1 MSKSRLRRPE
11 SSGKAERTMT
21 YCVGMLVEAGLV
33 MIADTR
39 TNAGVDDISVYRKLH
54 VLAEGPDRIVF
65 AATAGNLSTTQTVLA
80 QLEEG
85 LPASEAGSQPRR
97 IADMTS
103 MFRVAQL
110 VGEAIQLAAAS
121 IGKAL
126 EAAQLSAG
134 VSFLVGGRIAG
145 GPLALYRLYP
155 EGNFIECQQEQPFLQ
170 IGETKYGKPILD
182 RALHYD
188 TPLEE
193 VVKVGLISFDST
205 LRSNL
210 AVGRPLDLI
219 VIPADVGQPVIKRRI
234 ENDDPYF
241 NDLSTRWSLM
251 LNEARATI
259 PDPPFMAD

>member
-1 MSKSRLRRPE
+1 
-11 SSGKAERTMT
+11 MT

-54 VLAEGPDRIVF
+54 TLADNDERLVV
-65 AATAGNLSTTQTVLA
+65 ALSAGNLSITQSVLA
-80 QLEEG
+80 SLAEG
-85 LPASEAGSQPRR
+85 LPPREGETSPR
-97 IADMTS
+97 TVATAAS

-110 VGEAIQLAAAS
+110 VGGTVHACRAEVAKQ
-121 IGKAL
+121 L
-126 EAAQLSAG
+126 EASQLSPTC
-134 VSFLVGGRIAG
+134 SMLVGGRVG
-145 GPLALYRLYP
+145 DGPLALYRIYS
-155 EGNFIECQQEQPFLQ
+155 EGNFIECKMEQPFFQ

-182 RALHYD
+182 RALHCD

-219 VIPADVGQPVIKRRI
+219 AIPADRACPVVRRRI
-234 ENDDPYF
+234 GVNDPYF
-241 NDLSTRWSLM
+241 DDLSTRWSLM

-259 PDPPFMAD
+259 PDPPFMRTE

>member
-1 MSKSRLRRPE
+1 M
-11 SSGKAERTMT
+11 M
-21 YCVGMLVEAGLV
+21 VEAGLV

-54 VLAEGPDRIVF
+54 VLADEPGCLVF
-65 AATAGNLSTTQTVLA
+65 AATAGNLSASQTVLA
-80 QLEEG
+80 QLAEG
-85 LPASEAGSQPRR
+85 LPAAADGDAPRR
-97 IADMTS
+97 IIDMPS

-110 VGEAIQLAAAS
+110 VGEAVQNARAS
-121 IGKAL
+121 IGRAL
-126 EAAQLSAG
+126 QAASLDAG
-134 VSFLVGGRIAG
+134 VSMLIGGRVG
-145 GPLALYRLYP
+145 DGPLALYRLYP
-155 EGNFIECQQEQPFLQ
+155 EGNFIECQSEQPFLQ

-182 RALHYD
+182 RALQYG

-210 AVGRPLDLI
+210 AVGRPLDL
-219 VIPADVGQPVIKRRI
+219 VVVPADRSQPLVRRRLGT
-234 ENDDPYF
+234 DDAYF

-259 PDPPFMAD
+259 PDPPFMAG

>member
-1 MSKSRLRRPE
+1 
-11 SSGKAERTMT
+11 MT

-54 VLAEGPDRIVF
+54 TLADGPDRLVF

-80 QLEEG
+80 QLAEG
-85 LPASEAGSQPRR
+85 LPPTEEGGPLRR
-97 IADMTS
+97 IADMPS

-110 VGEAIQLAAAS
+110 VGEAVQQARAS
-121 IGKAL
+121 IGRAL
-126 EAAQLSAG
+126 EAASVDSGMSVL
-134 VSFLVGGRIAG
+134 LGGRIGG

-155 EGNFIECQQEQPFLQ
+155 EGNFIECQKEQPFLQ

-182 RALHYD
+182 RALQYG
-188 TPLEE
+188 TELEE

-210 AVGRPLDLI
+210 AVGRPLDL
-219 VIPADVGQPVIKRRI
+219 VVVPADPDGSLVQRRI
-234 ENDDPYF
+234 GVDDAYF
-241 NDLSTRWSLM
+241 NDLSARWSLM

-259 PDPPFMAD
+259 PDPPFMMG

>member
-1 MSKSRLRRPE
+1 
-11 SSGKAERTMT
+11 MT

-54 VLAEGPDRIVF
+54 ILADAPDRLVV
-65 AATAGNLSTTQTVLA
+65 AASAGNLSITQSVLA
-80 QLEEG
+80 SLAEG
-85 LPASEAGSQPRR
+85 LAPHEGESAPRTV
-97 IADMTS
+97 ATMPS

-110 VGEAIQLAAAS
+110 VGEAVHACRADIARQL
-121 IGKAL
+121 
-126 EAAQLSAG
+126 ETAQLSPSCAM
-134 VSFLVGGRIAG
+134 LVGGRVG
-145 GPLALYRLYP
+145 PGPLALYRIYA
-155 EGNFIECQQEQPFLQ
+155 EGNFIACMREQPFLQ

-219 VIPADVGQPVIKRRI
+219 SIPAERARPVVSRRI
-234 ENDDPYF
+234 ESDDAYF

-259 PDPPFMAD
+259 PDPPFMSAPPSALR